1 MPVDHDV
8 AMELSTELIQL
19 VKKIEAIRH
28 HSPRVHAGVEPSS
41 YPVIFALRR
50 SGPARISV
58 LAERVHSDVSTV
70 SRQVSNLV
78 CHGLLAKVS
87 DPDDGRAQRV
97 ALTDE
102 GTALV
107 QRLQDGRGRWFQ
119 EILADWDDTKARDF
133 TRQLHEFI
141 GALTAQLDRMRAAGT
156 ELPEYPPTSRKDPE

>member
-1 MPVDHDV
+1 MPIEHAV

-28 HSPRVHAGVEPSS
+28 HSPRVHPGIEPSS
-41 YPVIFALRR
+41 YPVLFALRH
-50 SGPARISV
+50 GPARVSA
-58 LAERVHSDVSTV
+58 LADLVHSDVSTV

-78 CHGLLAKVS
+78 CHELVAKVS

-102 GTALV
+102 GAALV

-119 EILADWDDTKARDF
+119 QILSDWDDEKARAF
-133 TRQLHEFI
+133 TRHLHEFI
-141 GALTAQLDRMRAAGT
+141 GDLTAEIDRARSQGADF
-156 ELPEYPPTSRKDPE
+156 PEFPPTPRKDHS